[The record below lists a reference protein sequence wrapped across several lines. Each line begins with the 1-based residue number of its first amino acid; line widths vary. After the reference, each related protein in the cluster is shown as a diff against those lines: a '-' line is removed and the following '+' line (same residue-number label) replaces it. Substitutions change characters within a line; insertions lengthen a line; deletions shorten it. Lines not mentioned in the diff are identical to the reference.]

1 MVLLEFSIY
10 PLDQGISLS
19 PYVARCLEIVERSG
33 LSYQFHAMG
42 TLIEGELDQ
51 VLEVVRQCF
60 EALKTDC
67 DRIACNLKFDYRRGA
82 QNAIG
87 AKVQSVERRLGH
99 ALQK

>member
-33 LSYQFHAMG
+33 LKYQFHAMG
-42 TLIEGELDQ
+42 TLIEGEIEPVLD
-51 VLEVVRQCF
+51 VVRQCF

-82 QNAIG
+82 ENAID

-99 ALQK
+99 PLQK